1 MLGLQA
7 RKATLPCGLDINA
20 GHKLE
25 RINESATMVED
36 MNHRHMNDRHMNDRH
51 TAARAHQGAGDGSL
65 RCALKFAGR
74 QRGRRL
80 L

>member
-1 MLGLQA
+1 MWGLQA

-20 GHKLE
+20 GHKSE

-36 MNHRHMNDRHMNDRH
+36 MNHRHMNDRH
-51 TAARAHQGAGDGSL
+51 TAAGAHQGAGDGSL